1 MATEAPF
8 PEKEYLDRY
17 ERAYALMERDGLD
30 ALVISEKNNYWY
42 FSGLI
47 SYQLDHIQSP
57 QICFLPKGGKPM
69 LLVYGNDKAKTKALP
84 WVGEVR
90 AYVDVPFPE
99 KMIAGCLKAMGLGEA
114 KLGFELGDDQRL
126 GIPANYLL
134 RLTEALPKAQIKDG
148 TAALTEMRLIK
159 SPQEIEFMRKA
170 CDISMKAYDR
180 CLPQLRPGM
189 TRREVADKLYIS
201 MIEEGAHPRHPGF
214 LMLNS
219 STRYDDR
226 RYDKGDRM
234 IADFG
239 ACYEG
244 YYGDITRMA
253 IFGPA
258 SEEQKKD
265 HRMACDVIQLCF
277 DVMQPDTPIAE
288 LSRVANRELVKRGYQ
303 AVDSPKRIGHG
314 IGMARAE
321 PLSLNEVEKELH
333 RPGMI
338 LALEPKVRSE
348 KSAVHLEEDVL
359 ITERGPEFLTTGR
372 EELRIIE

>member
-17 ERAYALMERDGLD
+17 ERAYALMKRDGLD

-47 SYQLDHIQSP
+47 SYQLDHIQRP

-69 LLVYGNDKAKTKALP
+69 LLVYGNDKAKAKALP

-99 KMIAGCLKAMGLGEA
+99 EMIAGCLKAMGLGEA

-214 LMLNS
+214 LMLNA

-277 DVMQPDTPIAE
+277 DAMQPDTPIAE

-321 PLSLNEVEKELH
+321 PPSLNEVEKELH